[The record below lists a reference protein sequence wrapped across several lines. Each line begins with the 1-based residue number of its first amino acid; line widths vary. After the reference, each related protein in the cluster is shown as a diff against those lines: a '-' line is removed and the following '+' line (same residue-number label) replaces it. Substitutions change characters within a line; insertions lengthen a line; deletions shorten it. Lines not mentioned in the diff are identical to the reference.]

1 VFTDRTAL
9 TTRGYA
15 DHRPLATR
23 LSIYDWQ
30 VDRVD
35 LPGLA
40 VQALAGVRGTVL
52 DAGSGLGTY
61 VDRLHRDRPDL
72 AVLALDLSP
81 GMRPMVAGDIARLP
95 LADGSV
101 DAALAMHML
110 YHVPDI
116 AAAAAELRRVVADG
130 GVVLAST
137 NGRDDKREIGA
148 LWAAAVADLTGS
160 AVDEPDADSRFTLD
174 DGDVLRTAFDSAE
187 VMAFD
192 RETLVPE
199 VEPVVAFVDSMRGLS
214 EDALPGGV
222 TWEAFL
228 GRVRARVQA
237 EIDRAGVFRIT
248 NQVGVFTCR

>member
-1 VFTDRTAL
+1 
-9 TTRGYA
+9 
-15 DHRPLATR
+15 
-23 LSIYDWQ
+23 
-30 VDRVD
+30 
-35 LPGLA
+35 
-40 VQALAGVRGTVL
+40 
-52 DAGSGLGTY
+52 
-61 VDRLHRDRPDL
+61 
-72 AVLALDLSP
+72 
-81 GMRPMVAGDIARLP
+81 
-95 LADGSV
+95 
-101 DAALAMHML
+101 
-110 YHVPDI
+110 
-116 AAAAAELRRVVADG
+116 
-130 GVVLAST
+130 
-137 NGRDDKREIGA
+137 
-148 LWAAAVADLTGS
+148 
-160 AVDEPDADSRFTLD
+160 VDEPDADSRFTLD